1 MASKIERLP
10 DGTIK
15 LTITVPAADAEAARI
30 QVVDELIKH
39 VEVAGFRKG
48 QAPRKIAEEKLSPE
62 GVREEVLKKVVTKA
76 YNEALK
82 EHALQP
88 IITPSIHIETFTDG
102 TEIVFTAETCEEPV
116 IELGKYKD
124 EVAKITA
131 KSKIILPGEKEPQ
144 KSNIEEVLA
153 AILKTA
159 KLTVPAILI
168 EQEVNRLL
176 GQMLDELKSL
186 GMNLDGYL
194 ASRGKTPEE
203 MREEYKSKAEND
215 LKLEFILR
223 KIADDQKITV
233 EQKDVEEALATVKD
247 PKQKEQIAKN
257 PYFLASVIRQQK
269 TLDFLTK
276 I

>member
-1 MASKIERLP
+1 MAAQITRET

-15 LTITVPAADAEAARI
+15 LTITIPAADAEKTRTE
-30 QVVDELIKH
+30 VVGELVKH
-39 VEVAGFRKG
+39 VEVAGFRRG
-48 QAPRKIAEEKLSPE
+48 TAPRKIAEAKLSQE
-62 GVREEVLKKVVTKA
+62 TIREEVLKKVVTKA

-82 EHALQP
+82 EHTIQP
-88 IITPSIHIETFTDG
+88 IITPSVHIETFTEG
-102 TEIVFTAETCEEPV
+102 TDIVFTAETCEEPK
-116 IELGKYKD
+116 IELGNYQV

-131 KSKIILPGEKEPQ
+131 KSKIIIPGKDNEKP
-144 KSNIEEVLA
+144 NIDEILA

-159 KLTVPAILI
+159 KLTIPNILI

-186 GMNLDGYL
+186 GMNLESYL
-194 ASRGKTPEE
+194 SSRGKTAEQ

-223 KIADDQKITV
+223 KIADEQKITV
-233 EQKDVEEALATVKD
+233 EQKDIEQALSTIKD
-247 PKQKEQIAKN
+247 PKQKEQIAQN

-269 TLDFLTK
+269 TLDFLSK